1 MSESYSFFNSKN
13 HDRKYK
19 AQHWAD
25 YFHPLF
31 KSGVFNGDLQVV
43 ANGGMRVKIK
53 VGYAWIDGY
62 GYHLTD
68 ELTLDLETASGN
80 MNRADSIVIRLDLTN
95 RWVRAFCKTGNY
107 YAKTPTPPA
116 PEITATVHEIVLA
129 HIYTAA
135 GTTEIT
141 QAMIE
146 DTRMSDS
153 LCGWVCGTVNEIKFD
168 QITAQFK
175 SFMKQYESTLDAK
188 FADLEAY
195 EKSKKIEFDTF
206 QTDLKEK
213 EQALHDKHKAAL
225 KEYFSQM
232 EAEGNANLIAITQQ
246 LIEFRNTNEAEF
258 LEWFEEIKG
267 IFSGDPAGEFQL
279 RIDEITGKVADMQ
292 EMLFKGMIY
301 ERLLVSQDDF
311 IIDDLG
317 RPILIGRPICKCINK

>member
-43 ANGGMRVKIK
+43 ANGGMCVKIK

-68 ELTLDLETASGN
+68 ELILDLETASGN

-129 HIYTAA
+129 HICTAA

-168 QITAQFK
+168 QITAQFRA
-175 SFMKQYESTLDAK
+175 FMKRYENDLNAK

-195 EKSKKIEFDTF
+195 AKNKKIEFDTF

-213 EQALHDKHKAAL
+213 EQALHDQHKTAL

-246 LIEFRNTNEAEF
+246 LIDFRNEKETEF
-258 LEWFEEIKG
+258 LAWFEEIKG
-267 IFSGDPAGEFQL
+267 ILGGDTAGEFQI
-279 RIDEITGKVADMQ
+279 RIDEIAAQIEDVQ
-292 EMLFKGMIY
+292 EMLFAGMTYGRI
-301 ERLLVSQDDF
+301 LLDQNDYL
-311 IIDDLG
+311 IDDMG
-317 RPILIGRPICKCINK
+317 RPILTGRPICKCSNN